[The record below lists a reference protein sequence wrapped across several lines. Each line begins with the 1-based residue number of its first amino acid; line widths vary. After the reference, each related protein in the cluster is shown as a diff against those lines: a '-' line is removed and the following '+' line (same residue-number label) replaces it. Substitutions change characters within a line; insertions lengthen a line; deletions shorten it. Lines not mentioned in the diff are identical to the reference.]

1 MSDVRSEPGG
11 VRAGRGFG
19 LRSRLVVAFVAVAA
33 LTAAVTFTLTLS
45 YSTIY
50 TLHAGFP
57 YWRESVKQR
66 REIFRHSWFP
76 IVSGGE
82 IAVYVVVAAVV
93 LVVLIGVV
101 CWVAT
106 RRVLSPVRQ
115 LAVAA
120 DRLAGGDLG
129 VRLRPVGGDEL
140 AQLVGRFNSMA
151 GSLERSVEELSEME
165 YRARRFAGDVTH
177 ELRTPLAAMV
187 AVTDVLDEH
196 AVAIAGDGGRAAR
209 LVSDE
214 IRNLNRLV
222 ETLIEVS
229 RFDAGTA
236 GLVVD
241 DLDVAAAVERCLAAR
256 GWAGSVVVD
265 VPAGLRGELDS
276 RRFDVIVANLVAN
289 AASHGRPPVI
299 VWARTESSDDGMCL
313 TVGVRDHGPG
323 IPVGVLPHV
332 FERFYKADSAR
343 GRSAGSGLGL
353 AIARENARLH
363 GGDIRAENL
372 PDGGAVFLVTLPLP
386 LPLPRPVPVRPAM
399 SDVRSEPGG
408 ARAGRGFGL
417 RSRLVVAF
425 VAVAALTAA
434 VTFTLTLSYSTIYD
448 IQVTYSPGS
457 QPFRRQIFRHSWFP
471 ILSGGEIAVYVVVAA
486 VVLVVLIGVVC
497 WVATR
502 RVLSPVRQLAVAADR
517 LAGGDLGVRLRPV
530 GGDELA
536 QLVGRFNSMA
546 GSLERSVEELSEME
560 YRARRFAGDV
570 THELRTPLAAMVA
583 VTDVLDEHAVAIAG
597 DGGRAARLVS
607 DEIRNLN
614 RLVETLIEVSRFDAG
629 TAGLVVD
636 DLDVAAAVER
646 CLAARGWAGS
656 VVVDVPAGLRG
667 ELDSRRFDVIV
678 ANLVANAASH
688 GRPPVI
694 VWARTESS
702 DDGMC
707 LTVGV
712 RDHGPGIPVGV
723 LPHVFERFYKADS
736 ARGRSAGSGLG
747 LAIARENARLH
758 GGDIR
763 AENLPDG
770 GAVFLVTLPLPL
782 PLPRLAPDCYQTVTS
797 S

>member
-1 MSDVRSEPGG
+1 MVSCARVLLIEDDSALREGVSLALRHQGYEVRAVATGEEAVVRLAEHPDVAVLDVMLPGIDGFETCRRIRTAGNLPVIMLTARGDDIDVVAGLEAGADDLRGEAGATPSARPVRPAMSDVRSEPGG
-11 VRAGRGFG
+11 ARAGRGFG

-386 LPLPRPVPVRPAM
+386 LPLPR
-399 SDVRSEPGG
+399 
-408 ARAGRGFGL
+408 
-417 RSRLVVAF
+417 
-425 VAVAALTAA
+425 
-434 VTFTLTLSYSTIYD
+434 
-448 IQVTYSPGS
+448 
-457 QPFRRQIFRHSWFP
+457 
-471 ILSGGEIAVYVVVAA
+471 
-486 VVLVVLIGVVC
+486 
-497 WVATR
+497 
-502 RVLSPVRQLAVAADR
+502 
-517 LAGGDLGVRLRPV
+517 
-530 GGDELA
+530 
-536 QLVGRFNSMA
+536 
-546 GSLERSVEELSEME
+546 
-560 YRARRFAGDV
+560 
-570 THELRTPLAAMVA
+570 
-583 VTDVLDEHAVAIAG
+583 
-597 DGGRAARLVS
+597 
-607 DEIRNLN
+607 
-614 RLVETLIEVSRFDAG
+614 
-629 TAGLVVD
+629 
-636 DLDVAAAVER
+636 
-646 CLAARGWAGS
+646 
-656 VVVDVPAGLRG
+656 
-667 ELDSRRFDVIV
+667 
-678 ANLVANAASH
+678 
-688 GRPPVI
+688 
-694 VWARTESS
+694 
-702 DDGMC
+702 
-707 LTVGV
+707 
-712 RDHGPGIPVGV
+712 
-723 LPHVFERFYKADS
+723 
-736 ARGRSAGSGLG
+736 
-747 LAIARENARLH
+747 
-758 GGDIR
+758 
-763 AENLPDG
+763 
-770 GAVFLVTLPLPL
+770 
-782 PLPRLAPDCYQTVTS
+782 LAPDCYQTVTS